1 MTTPRVRSILPLAV
15 ILAATAADG
24 LLTGVPHAVTYGL
37 ERCSGSLLDW
47 HGGRD
52 DSR

>member
-24 LLTGVPHAVTYGL
+24 LLTGVPQALTYGL
-37 ERCSGSLLDW
+37 GALFGLTVELAWRT
-47 HGGRD
+47 R
-52 DSR
+52 